1 MTISDKLNEIEVR
14 TRELAGEAQ
23 ELAEWKAGLDALL
36 ECSVHDHDWHMDEQ
50 PVSSLREVFTIIL
63 ICKRCKCH
71 TLFNLT
77 VTDKL
82 SGDPNR
88 RALEVI
94 MPTGELVS
102 QFIPEEDE

>member
-1 MTISDKLNEIEVR
+1 MTITDKLNEIEER
-14 TRELAGEAQ
+14 TRQLAGEAQ

-36 ECSVHDHDWHMDEQ
+36 ECSIHDHDWHMDEQ
-50 PVSSLREVFTIIL
+50 PVSSLWEVFTIIL
-63 ICKRCKCH
+63 VCKRCKCH
-71 TLFNLT
+71 TLFN
-77 VTDKL
+77 L

>member
-1 MTISDKLNEIEVR
+1 MTISDKLNEIEKR

-71 TLFNLT
+71 ALYSTSN
-77 VTDKL
+77 
-82 SGDPNR
+82 GDPNR
-88 RALEVI
+88 TPLEVN
-94 MPTGELVS
+94 MPTGESVS